1 MDTNIEKRKLDMI
14 MGVRNLADELKI
26 SRNTVYGYIKRGLPA
41 HRISEKK
48 LVFDLDEVKAW
59 LKSRYEG

>member
-1 MDTNIEKRKLDMI
+1 MNTNIEKRKLDMI

-41 HRISEKK
+41 PTLSEKK
-48 LVFDLDEVKAW
+48 LVFDLHEVKSW